1 MDFFASDNPHL
12 YIAIVLSVINGV
24 MLCFAS
30 YKFFQ
35 MIQLVGYKIKGYH
48 LWVRD
53 TKAKYVSRL
62 LMLGLLSTAC
72 VLVTNALF
80 WEYEPKGFYSYLGL
94 VFYFYFT
101 IVFCVNI
108 YSAPKKIPLKQ
119 TARMTRLNIAMGIA
133 MAVVSFVLMS
143 VSMEW
148 IPLLRYGVLCLTP
161 ILIPLLVPLV
171 HVFMIPI
178 EAAITNKYLMSAKSK
193 LKKRDDLIKIGIT
206 GSFGKTSTKY
216 ILNTILSQKYNVCM
230 SPHSF
235 NTTKGISKVVND
247 FLKPENEILITEM
260 GARNKGDIKDIADL
274 IKPKYGIITSVGTQ
288 HLLSFGSVENLKNTK
303 YELIEALPED
313 GIAVFNGFNEGAMEL
328 YDRCTIEK
336 YATGKNKDLAVSNIK
351 VSKDGTAFV
360 LKYKEES
367 IKCQTVLVGRHN
379 VENILVCARM
389 ALILGLSMEQIKEG
403 ISNLKPVPHRL
414 EVKNE
419 NGITILDD
427 SYNAS
432 VEGCAVALDV
442 LSKFKGKKIVIT
454 PGLVEL
460 GKLEKEENERFG
472 ENIAKVAD
480 SVIIV
485 NNVNL
490 ESIKLGLAK
499 AEFNMEQAY
508 AAETLEKAKRLLEG
522 IVVEGSVVLI
532 ENDLPDNYL

>member
-1 MDFFASDNPHL
+1 MEFFAPDNAHL
-12 YIAIVLSVINGV
+12 YIAIVLSVINGL

-35 MIQLVGYKIKGYH
+35 MIQIVGYKIKGYY

-62 LMLGLLSTAC
+62 LMLGLLSAAC

-80 WEYEPKGFYSYLGL
+80 WEYEPKGYYSYLGL

-101 IVFCVNI
+101 IVFIINI

-119 TARMTRLNIAMGIA
+119 TARMTRLNIAMGIV
-133 MAVVSFVLMS
+133 MAGVSFGLMS

-171 HVFMIPI
+171 HILMIPI
-178 EAAITNKYLMSAKSK
+178 EAAITKKYLMSAKNK
-193 LKKRDDLIKIGIT
+193 LKKRGDLIKIGIT

-216 ILNTILSQKYNVCM
+216 MLNTILSQKYNVCM

-260 GARNKGDIKDIADL
+260 GACNRGDIKAIANF
-274 IKPKYGIITSVGTQ
+274 INPKYGIITSVGTQ
-288 HLLSFGSVENLKNTK
+288 HLYSFGSVENLKNTK
-303 YELIEALPED
+303 YELIEALPSD
-313 GIAVFNGFNEGAMEL
+313 GIAIFNGFNTGAMEL
-328 YDRCTIEK
+328 YERCSIEK
-336 YATGKNKDLAVSNIK
+336 YAVGKDKDLTVGDIK
-351 VSKDGTAFV
+351 VGKDGTQFMI
-360 LKYKEES
+360 KYNKKS
-367 IKCQTVLVGRHN
+367 MKCETQLLGKHN
-379 VENILVCARM
+379 IENIMLCVRM
-389 ALILGLSMEQIKEG
+389 ALLLGLETQQIKEG
-403 ISNLKPVPHRL
+403 IAALKPVPHRL

-419 NGITILDD
+419 GNVTILDD

-432 VEGCAVALDV
+432 VEGCVVALEV
-442 LSKFKGKKIVIT
+442 LSKFEGKKIVVT

-460 GKLEKEENERFG
+460 GSLEKEENEKFG
-472 ENIAKVAD
+472 EKIAKVAD
-480 SVIIV
+480 SVIVV
-485 NNVNL
+485 NKVNL
-490 ESIKLGLAK
+490 ESIKQGLMNVG
-499 AEFNMEQAY
+499 FNMEQVY
-508 AAETLEKAKRLLEG
+508 DAETLEKAKQLLSG
-522 IVVEGSVVLI
+522 IVVEGAVVLL